1 MKRAY
6 WALIIMFLVLGLNTL
21 ALALASESSE
31 VLVSTD
37 KDVYAIGETVEITV
51 SMDPRIRCLCF
62 EHEWEVRVERIEN
75 NGVVEKWC
83 WKWKA
88 RANESGFRGKTIYWT
103 PSEVGRYKVIAKLV
117 THNASASK
125 MIEVIAGRRETVEYI
140 YRTDEY
146 DLKIIVPRYLV
157 LSTPQQKVS
166 NYIEVFLLKKV
177 GTLSGLLTVSLERG
191 IKVIISI
198 PPTTPLWVFLDVD
211 LNILGIPLYD
221 LFQLK
226 WPIPIPPL
234 NLEEGDIGLY
244 TSLIPAKTAEVQLE
258 ALPVGER
265 HRICSYNLYVNIKP
279 EYLATLGQLPV
290 DRTGEVKGSI
300 SEEAESY
307 KELYESLLRRYDVLR
322 EKYDALEDENR
333 ALKSKISILEG
344 IVSQLRGEVSSLKNQ
359 VASLQQSL
367 SHTEEALNEA
377 KSKLMVTENEL
388 AWWRMFT
395 LVVGIVA
402 FVVGLITMH
411 LIIKTR
417 SAMPTTRLP
426 SSAQ

>member
-1 MKRAY
+1 MKGAC
-6 WALIIMFLVLGLNTL
+6 WVLIIIIMFLVLDLSTLVLTL
-21 ALALASESSE
+21 ADEFSE

-37 KDVYAIGETVEITV
+37 KDVYTIGETVEITV
-51 SMDPRIRCLCF
+51 SMDPCIRCLCF

-103 PSEVGRYKVIAKLV
+103 PSEVGRYKVIARLV

-125 MIEVIAGRRETVEYI
+125 VIEVIAGR
-140 YRTDEY
+140 
-146 DLKIIVPRYLV
+146 
-157 LSTPQQKVS
+157 
-166 NYIEVFLLKKV
+166 
-177 GTLSGLLTVSLERG
+177 
-191 IKVIISI
+191 
-198 PPTTPLWVFLDVD
+198 
-211 LNILGIPLYD
+211 
-221 LFQLK
+221 
-226 WPIPIPPL
+226 
-234 NLEEGDIGLY
+234 EG
-244 TSLIPAKTAEVQLE
+244 
-258 ALPVGER
+258 
-265 HRICSYNLYVNIKP
+265 
-279 EYLATLGQLPV
+279 
-290 DRTGEVKGSI
+290 
-300 SEEAESY
+300 Y
-307 KELYESLLRRYDVLR
+307 KELYENLLRRYDVLR

-367 SHTEEALNEA
+367 SHAEEALNEA
-377 KSKLMVTENEL
+377 KSKLTVTENEL

-395 LVVGIVA
+395 LIVGIVA

-417 SAMPTTRLP
+417 SAMPTARLP
-426 SSAQ
+426 PSAQ